1 MIMLRSLIS
10 FVPIY
15 FFNSVLLNLGIT
27 FKLSHILSI
36 NYPYFYVCKSK
47 RPCDFIK
54 KMKENVNLIFV

>member
-15 FFNSVLLNLGIT
+15 FINSVLLNLGLI

-36 NYPYFYVCKSK
+36 NYPYFYAYKSK
-47 RPCDFIK
+47 IPCDFIN
-54 KMKENVNLIFV
+54 KMKGNVNLIFV